1 MIVKFIDYLRDRLK
15 TVIRLCYLVLGLLV
29 IMDVVVVN
37 KEHAH
42 TWMEH
47 LPGFWSLFGFGGC
60 VLIIVF
66 SKWYGHAHWFGSKF
80 QVMAPEDYYDK

>member
-15 TVIRLCYLVLGLLV
+15 TVIKLCYLVLVLLV
-29 IMDVVVVN
+29 IMDAILVN

-66 SKWYGHAHWFGSKF
+66 SKWYGHAKWFGSKF

>member
-15 TVIRLCYLVLGLLV
+15 TVIKLCYLVLVLLV

-47 LPGFWSLFGFGGC
+47 LPGFWSLFGFIAC
-60 VLIIVF
+60 VLIIII
-66 SKWYGHAHWFGSKF
+66 SKL
-80 QVMAPEDYYDK
+80 

>member
-15 TVIRLCYLVLGLLV
+15 TVIKLCYLVLGLLV
-29 IMDVVVVN
+29 IVDVVVVN

-47 LPGFWSLFGFGGC
+47 LPGFWSLFGFCGC

-66 SKWYGHAHWFGSKF
+66 SKWYGHARWFGSKF